1 MEVQEK
7 GMRMQL
13 KVMKTD
19 GGVEEYFH
27 TKVIGTVGN
36 ALSTSGQTDVFVAE
50 QLAEAVTYFLYQKRN
65 SRTAVS
71 SEIYSVIKA
80 VLTATGYHQAAVALS
95 EYHCRRKIKRSRIE
109 VLSADIRELADAE
122 RLGSAGELTLRS
134 RWDKSEIVTDL
145 VTKHGVSRQTARVI
159 ASMVEEKILNMQIMA
174 VPTSLI
180 KQIVLNDAAAML
192 RAGRQL
198 QSV

>member
-1 MEVQEK
+1 
-7 GMRMQL
+7 MQL

-19 GGVEEYFH
+19 GSVEQYFH
-27 TKVIGTVGN
+27 TKVIGAVGN
-36 ALSTSGQTDVFVAE
+36 ALIACGQTDMFAAE
-50 QLAEAVTYFLYQKRN
+50 QLAEAVTYFLYHKRD
-65 SRTAVS
+65 SRTVAS

-80 VLTATGYHQAAVALS
+80 VLAATGFDQAAVALS
-95 EYHCRRKIKRSRIE
+95 EHHCHRRIKRSRIE

-122 RLGSAGELTLRS
+122 RLAGAGELTLRS

-145 VTKHGVSRQTARVI
+145 VTKYNMARQTARAV
-159 ASMVEEKILNMQIMA
+159 ASMAEEKILNMQIMA

>member
-1 MEVQEK
+1 
-7 GMRMQL
+7 MRMQL

>member
-1 MEVQEK
+1 
-7 GMRMQL
+7 MQL

-27 TKVIGTVGN
+27 TKVIGTVGS
-36 ALSTSGQTDVFVAE
+36 ALTTAGQTDVFVAE
-50 QLAEAVTYFLYQKRN
+50 QLAEAVTYFLYRKRN
-65 SRTAVS
+65 SRTVPS

-80 VLTATGYHQAAVALS
+80 VLTATGYHQAAIALS
-95 EYHCRRKIKRSRIE
+95 EYHCRRRIKRSRIE
-109 VLSADIRELADAE
+109 VLSADIRDLADAK
-122 RLGSAGELTLRS
+122 RLGCVDELTLRS

-145 VTKHGVSRQTARVI
+145 VTRYNIDRQTARAV
-159 ASMVEEKILNMQIMA
+159 ASMVEEKILNMHIML

-180 KQIVLNDAAAML
+180 KQVVLNDAAAML

>member
-1 MEVQEK
+1 
-7 GMRMQL
+7 MQL

-36 ALSTSGQTDVFVAE
+36 ALTACGQTDMFVAE
-50 QLAEAVTYFLYQKRN
+50 QLAEAVTYFLYHKRN
-65 SRTAVS
+65 CHTAAS

-95 EYHCRRKIKRSRIE
+95 EHHCRRRIKRSRIE

-134 RWDKSEIVTDL
+134 RWDKSEIVADL
-145 VTKHGVSRQTARVI
+145 VARYNIDRQTARVI

-192 RAGRQL
+192 MAGRQL